1 MDKAG
6 RTTIVPGV
14 ALAAGIGV
22 LATLAAKFIG
32 VELLGYA
39 RSPISAIPLAVLL
52 GLVVRDTVGVP
63 RSFEPG
69 LEVSVKRVLRV
80 GVVLLGIRL
89 SLVDAGA
96 TGLMALPLVIACI
109 VAAIFIVR
117 FLARLLA
124 IPDRLGTLI
133 AVGTS
138 ICGVTAI
145 VATAPAIHATED
157 EASYAVATIAL
168 FGTLA
173 LFTYP
178 WLAHLIF
185 TNPTH
190 AGLFLGTAIHD
201 TSQVA
206 GAALTF
212 DQQFGPS
219 VALNVAVVTKLVRNS
234 LMVAIIPIARAMHVR
249 ADERGARASWLAR
262 LMGAV
267 PLFIMGFL
275 LMATVRTVGDLGD
288 RPFGVLDPAV
298 WDEVISIVQQ
308 IAELALLLA
317 MAAVGLSTSLRRL
330 RILGIRPLAVGM
342 AAALCVGG
350 VSTALIRAFG

>member
-1 MDKAG
+1 MAG
-6 RTTIVPGV
+6 RLTGTIPGI
-14 ALAAGIGV
+14 ALAAAIGAVATVAAKSIGV
-22 LATLAAKFIG
+22 D
-32 VELLGYA
+32 LLGYA

-52 GLVVRDTVGVP
+52 GLVLRDTVGIPEVC
-63 RSFEPG
+63 EPG
-69 LEVSVKRVLRV
+69 LKLCVRRVLRI

-89 SLVDAGA
+89 SLVDAGT
-96 TGLMALPLVIACI
+96 TGLVALPLVIACI
-109 VAAIFIVR
+109 VAAFLIVR

-145 VATAPAIHATED
+145 VATAPAIDATDD

-168 FGTLA
+168 FGTVA
-173 LFTYP
+173 LFAYP

-190 AGLFLGTAIHD
+190 AGLFLGTSIHD

-219 VALNVAVVTKLVRNS
+219 AALNVAVVTKLVRNS
-234 LMVAIIPIARAMHVR
+234 LMVAVIPSPGRCMCAP
-249 ADERGARASWLAR
+249 E
-262 LMGAV
+262 
-267 PLFIMGFL
+267 
-275 LMATVRTVGDLGD
+275 
-288 RPFGVLDPAV
+288 
-298 WDEVISIVQQ
+298 
-308 IAELALLLA
+308 AEAC
-317 MAAVGLSTSLRRL
+317 G
-330 RILGIRPLAVGM
+330 
-342 AAALCVGG
+342 
-350 VSTALIRAFG
+350 